1 MGVPDFPQDENRTV
15 GIRVVR
21 ITEKSS
27 HLLRSNICLQTRFF
41 NSSTLLLYRDVD
53 RCLGGVLVEFNYIIF
68 ISLVFSQGRCVQ
80 TISNYLD
87 SDCSVA
93 DDPAVAVIDGTYV
106 LPGGSVATSLG

>member
-1 MGVPDFPQDENRTV
+1 M
-15 GIRVVR
+15 
-21 ITEKSS
+21 
-27 HLLRSNICLQTRFF
+27 
-41 NSSTLLLYRDVD
+41 
-53 RCLGGVLVEFNYIIF
+53 EFNYIIF